1 MKSPALLLVE
11 FKSNKK
17 EKGSTWPVPGAR
29 ADSPHVTTYWIERGW
44 EQLSTIPYN
53 KSPPY
58 NVDYIL

>member
-29 ADSPHVTTYWIERGW
+29 ADSPHVTTY
-44 EQLSTIPYN
+44 
-53 KSPPY
+53 
-58 NVDYIL
+58 